1 MQGHLEGMQKHAALG
16 AFEEF
21 LKADLGF
28 HFAMADAAGNPLLSQ
43 FMTLIR
49 NLMSQW
55 ISLTSKVPG
64 VADEAL
70 NEHRSILEAVRNH
83 KPREARDAMVRHLKA
98 MARHLAN
105 VRRRQKAKLAN
116 AA

>member
-1 MQGHLEGMQKHAALG
+1 MQGYLEGMQKHVAVR
-16 AFEEF
+16 AFGEF
-21 LKADLGF
+21 IRADLGF
-28 HFAMADAAGNPLLSQ
+28 HFALADAAGNPLLSQ

-64 VADEAL
+64 VAEEAL

-83 KPREARDAMVRHLKA
+83 KPREARGA
-98 MARHLAN
+98 MARHLEAMARQLAN
-105 VRRRQKAKLAN
+105 VRRRRKAKLPN